1 MMVGLGPAG
10 ARRLE
15 DGQERLLD
23 IRVWLYAVALVLGIA
38 GCAALN
44 QGDELTPVERAK
56 DVEPMLQA
64 AGFSSFAAQTPDQMK
79 QLQALPP
86 QKLAYYV
93 GGQGQTRYWYADP
106 DYCKC
111 VFQGNED
118 AYQRYEDI
126 RLQNQLAQRE
136 QAAAEQNLAAQ
147 QQMMMMGPVT
157 PFGFGVG
164 PGVGVGFMGF

>member
-1 MMVGLGPAG
+1 MMVGLGPG
-10 ARRLE
+10 GGRRLE
-15 DGQERLLD
+15 GGQERLLD
-23 IRVWLYAVALVLGIA
+23 TRVWLYAVALVLCIA

-44 QGDELTPVERAK
+44 QGDELTPAERAEQT
-56 DVEPMLQA
+56 EPMLQA

-86 QKLAYYV
+86 RKLGYYV

-118 AYQRYEDI
+118 AYQRYQDI

-147 QQMMMMGPVT
+147 QQMMMMGPAT